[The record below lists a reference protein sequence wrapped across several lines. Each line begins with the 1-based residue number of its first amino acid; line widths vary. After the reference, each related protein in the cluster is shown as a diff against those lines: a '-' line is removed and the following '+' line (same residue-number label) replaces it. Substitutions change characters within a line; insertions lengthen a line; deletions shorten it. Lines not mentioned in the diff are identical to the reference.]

1 MKHTKPAKLPKDLI
15 VTIIHVAGC
24 PTGQNTDSG
33 IATPL
38 TMDYW
43 NWLNEMSNSIY
54 VERAKGDWR
63 ECLGSVVLALQI
75 EGSKFNPQN
84 SNKKR
89 GVRGHVLVVH
99 STGRRQV
106 AEKGGPRGLLLH
118 GLQANKRPPLFKR
131 EMGRGRRLAGRMRDW
146 SLKHDILGGPL
157 TSIGRHACACM
168 CTHVHTRIHTHTH
181 TPENKSNLH

>member
-24 PTGQNTDSG
+24 PTGQNADSG

-43 NWLNEMSNSIY
+43 NWLNKTSNSIY

-63 ECLGSVVLALQI
+63 GCLGSIVLALQI

-89 GVRGHVLVVH
+89 GVWGHVLVVH
-99 STGRRQV
+99 STGRRQG
-106 AEKGGPRGLLLH
+106 AEMGGPRGLLASLVCFM
-118 GLQANKRPPLFKR
+118 GSRPIRDPPLFKR
-131 EMGRGRRLAGRMRDW
+131 VIIREWWGERDGWQGEWEIAVW
-146 SLKHDILGGPL
+146 SM
-157 TSIGRHACACM
+157 TS
-168 CTHVHTRIHTHTH
+168 
-181 TPENKSNLH
+181 